1 MKSLNDINKRIG
13 TLNEFDVQK
22 MREITKELENFS
34 SKKIISSEGLK
45 TLYNIQNRV
54 HLYIEQYTDR
64 LLHLLK
70 QHHMVD

>member
-13 TLNEFDVQK
+13 TLNELDQQK
-22 MREITKELENFS
+22 MREISNELENFS
-34 SKKIISSEGLK
+34 PNKAISSDGLK
-45 TLYNIQNRV
+45 TLYNIQNRL
-54 HLYIEQYTDR
+54 HLFIEQYTDR